1 VRRLLSILGFF
12 SFAVAV
18 NAASEPAKPLV
29 DPKGVHE
36 VIWAFL
42 PAMIA
47 RASR

>member
-1 VRRLLSILGFF
+1 MFCFGRHCLSEE
-12 SFAVAV
+12 FARVID
-18 NAASEPAKPLV
+18 V